1 MKNQNAHLKS
11 VRLKNIS
18 NLKTFFMST
27 KSTMSFL
34 LLVAVILCSCGSG
47 RKAAEEQ
54 VVNLQAENGQLTTQV
69 NDLKKQVADLSTQ
82 NKAATDQV
90 TSVTTQF
97 DSYKK
102 QCQANDE
109 KMKAVSAA
117 MTELEVNMQKLENRI
132 EEAESDF
139 KDKGLEVESKNGVI
153 HVNMQD
159 NLLYKSGSAT
169 LSPDG
174 KKALGNLAA
183 VLNEYPK
190 LEVIVVGN
198 TDSVKM
204 KGSKDNWSLST
215 ERANGVV
222 RILRDTY
229 NVDPARLVAA
239 GKGKYSPVADN
250 STVEGRAKN
259 RRTEIV
265 LNPDW
270 QRIWQSVKNEG
281 KTE

>member
-1 MKNQNAHLKS
+1 
-11 VRLKNIS
+11 
-18 NLKTFFMST
+18 MST
-27 KSTMSFL
+27 KSTMLFL
-34 LLVAVILCSCGSG
+34 VFVAVILCSCGAG
-47 RKAAEEQ
+47 KKAAEEQ

-90 TSVTTQF
+90 NSVTSQF

-102 QCQANDE
+102 QCQANEE
-109 KMKAVSAA
+109 KMKVVSAA
-117 MTELEVNMQKLENRI
+117 MTELEENMQKLQNRI

-153 HVNMQD
+153 YVNMQD
-159 NLLYKSGSAT
+159 NLLYKSGSAALT
-169 LSPDG
+169 ADG

-229 NVDPARLVAA
+229 NVDPTRLVAA

-250 STVEGRAKN
+250 STAEGRAKN

-270 QRIWQSVKNEG
+270 QRIWQSVKKEG
-281 KTE
+281 KTD